1 MNKFVTL
8 IAAFAAVGFS
18 EAAMAYVGPGAGLS
32 LLGALW
38 GLALA
43 MAAALAFVILW
54 PLRRYRRRRAAAR
67 DSAHGAAGEQELE
80 PDRRLRAH
88 RERRMEPELRSRRS
102 AVDDPENPWLP
113 QSQTEDERQ
122 APAGRS

>member
-1 MNKFVTL
+1 MNKFVTPIVAL
-8 IAAFAAVGFS
+8 AAVGFS

-38 GLALA
+38 GLVLA

-54 PLRRYRRRRAAAR
+54 PLRRYRRRRAEAR
-67 DSAHGAAGEQELE
+67 DAAGTATGEEELE
-80 PDRRLRAH
+80 PDRRRRAH

-113 QSQTEDERQ
+113 QSGTDDERQ

>member
-1 MNKFVTL
+1 MNMFLTL
-8 IAAFAAVGFS
+8 VVAFAAVGFS
-18 EAAMAYVGPGAGLS
+18 ETAMAYVGPGAGLS

-38 GLALA
+38 GLVLA

-54 PLRRYRRRRAAAR
+54 PLRRYRRRRAEAR
-67 DSAHGAAGEQELE
+67 DGALRASDEQEFE
-80 PDRRLRAH
+80 PDRRLRTH
-88 RERRMEPELRSRRS
+88 RERRTEPELRSCRS

-113 QSQTEDERQ
+113 QSGADDERQ